1 MNLPLFLKK
10 YFWDVDFKT
19 LDVKKHAVYIIERIL
34 EYGDEK
40 AVIWLKKNM
49 PIEIIRKTL
58 INCRS
63 LSPQSANLWAILLDI
78 PKQKILCLKK
88 PFLKKRSAHWI
99 W

>member
-1 MNLPLFLKK
+1 MKLPNFLKK

-19 LDVKKHAVYIIERIL
+19 LDIKKHAPYIIERLL

-40 AVIWLKKNM
+40 AVFWLKKNA
-49 PIEIIRKTL
+49 PIRSIRKVL

-63 LSPQSANLWAILLDI
+63 LSPQSANLWAILLGV

-88 PFLKKRSAHWI
+88 PFLKKRLEHWI